1 MSASVLEEAVH
12 NLEEAAANL
21 NTLIVEK
28 APDWLMAGQIETV
41 RILVASVYGIAPAL
55 IPSDLDSV
63 QADVDRALKRARGK
77 VAREVRGD
85 TYSGPG
91 LWLRY

>member
-12 NLEEAAANL
+12 NLEEATANL

-28 APDWLMAGQIETV
+28 APEWLMAGQIETV
-41 RILVASVYGIAPAL
+41 RILVASVYGIAPTL
-55 IPSDLDSV
+55 IRSDLDSV
-63 QADVDRALKRARGK
+63 QAEADRALKRARGK

-85 TYSGPG
+85 KYSGPG